1 MTVASDLDHFYELLG
16 ELEGRVSGRR
26 SLTACDA
33 RTGWPRRGVYFF
45 FETGEVRRDGSS
57 RVVRVGTHAVSQG
70 SKTVLWGRLKQ
81 HRGAGPVGSVGGG
94 SHRGSVF
101 RRHVGEALVRSG
113 RLATIESW
121 GVGGSATRIARA
133 AEDAHE
139 RVVSEVIGAMPLV
152 WIDAADE
159 PSAKSVRATIER
171 NAIGLLAA
179 GRAAGLDPPST
190 AWLGHHALDSAIGT
204 SGLWNVRHVEPSY
217 DPAFLATFATL
228 ATATTGQ
235 R

>member
-1 MTVASDLDHFYELLG
+1 MTVASDLDHFYEILG
-16 ELEGRVSGRR
+16 EFEARGGGKRT
-26 SLTACDA
+26 LTACDA

-45 FETGEVRRDGSS
+45 FETGEVRGDGSP
-57 RVVRVGTHAVSQG
+57 RVVRVGTHAVSRG

-81 HRGAGPVGSVGGG
+81 HRGTGKVGKIGGG

-101 RRHVGEALVRSG
+101 RRHVGEALMRSG

-121 GVGGSATRIARA
+121 GVGGSATREVRA

-139 RVVSEVIGAMPLV
+139 RTVSEVIGAMPFV
-152 WIDAADE
+152 WMDADDE
-159 PSAKSVRATIER
+159 PSADSVRATIER
-171 NAIGLLAA
+171 NAIGVLAA

-190 AWLGHHALDSAIGT
+190 EWLGHSALDSKIGT
-204 SGLWNVRHVEPSY
+204 SGLWNVRHVESRY
-217 DPAFLATFATL
+217 DPAFLSTLATL
-228 ATATTGQ
+228 AKTTTGQ